1 MWSVACFVFQLL
13 SSLSQRTW
21 VTSHKAEIQTRK
33 NQVVFWLFN
42 MTVIKNKMTSKEIWL
57 TFTWNLTDISTTSCF
72 SDELREAMGLLPN
85 QLPPYIYRMRLFGY
99 PPGWLIEANRKASS
113 LAMYDKD
120 GRGMSQRD
128 VLDIK
133 LRISI
138 WIGVTTLPLA
148 DLREVT
154 LQFVYFL
161 LVVFG
166 AHCVGQCFFFIASLL
181 YRIIWLLIFSL
192 QLLYFP
198 LTASLFCIRFSSE
211 DHTVFC
217 FKNNSNNE
225 DIHMQHL
232 STKFCS

>member
-120 GRGMSQRD
+120 GRGMSQRY

-133 LRISI
+133 LPISI
-138 WIGVTTLPLA
+138 WIGVTTLPPSRLEGG
-148 DLREVT
+148 DSSI
-154 LQFVYFL
+154 
-161 LVVFG
+161 
-166 AHCVGQCFFFIASLL
+166 CVFFISCFWCPLCIPVLFFHCIIAVQDYLTFDFFSAAFVFSVDCQPFLHNIFFWRSHSLL
-181 YRIIWLLIFSL
+181 L
-192 QLLYFP
+192 
-198 LTASLFCIRFSSE
+198 
-211 DHTVFC
+211 
-217 FKNNSNNE
+217 
-225 DIHMQHL
+225 
-232 STKFCS
+232 